1 MSIVPM
7 FRPLIPSMSLL
18 RKTNKRSIWNN
29 GSLRKATHLVDWPWL
44 PWIAS
49 TLAVLIYGMYFFVL
63 DHQLLVNDFFGYV
76 WMALEDRANGLGSST
91 NSVAPAGY
99 PILLNLLHAFGLD
112 YINAGRV
119 LTLVATIPLLS
130 FVWIGA
136 SRWGDLP
143 WAGPV
148 AWLLTATSYQFILA
162 AATPLPDLIALSLT
176 MPMIV
181 LSLKP
186 DRSFHILVFS
196 AFLMGLACGIRYFF
210 IQSVVP
216 LTVLLLLFSNSV
228 PLRKRISDGCFFV
241 IGLIVGLLPE
251 IICALRAGHVP
262 FQNSSKYY
270 LTLLV
275 GDTDFSMTGTQLRN
289 MPSTLEYI
297 RNHVDKVLT
306 AWSTGYAQNVGTFV
320 LIPTATWLLA
330 EKIGEMLKQERVKVR
345 IRRELILLLVF
356 QTIVLIPFSLRQPLP
371 YYVTPLLLCISF
383 IILSVPVIRLAGINK
398 ATASAVIICLSI
410 FCVYQ
415 VHSALLTLSNNRQV
429 VFNNIVASELYSLGV
444 RDSAEVLNLAAPF
457 HLYWPYGD
465 KSPLLYYTA
474 KEPGWL
480 SLTNTFGQKRPFIY
494 TITKATVSRFRIVLM
509 RPILSPDKDEFLS
522 GFELVKEIEG
532 VQIYKSAQ

>member
-1 MSIVPM
+1 MPV
-7 FRPLIPSMSLL
+7 LANT
-18 RKTNKRSIWNN
+18 KNQATWNN
-29 GSLRKATHLVDWPWL
+29 GSLRKATQVVDWPWL

-49 TLAVLIYGMYFFVL
+49 TLVVLIYGMYFFVL

-91 NSVAPAGY
+91 NSVIPSGY
-99 PILLNLLHAFGLD
+99 PILLNLFHAFGLS
-112 YINAGRV
+112 YMNAGRL
-119 LTLVATIPLLS
+119 LTLIAAVPVLS
-130 FVWIGA
+130 FVWRAA
-136 SRWGDLP
+136 SRWGDGP

-148 AWLLTATSYQFILA
+148 AWLLTVTSCNFILA

-186 DRSFHILVFS
+186 DRSFRILVFS
-196 AFLMGLACGIRYFF
+196 AFLMGVACGIRYFF

-216 LTVLLLLFSNSV
+216 LTVLLLLFSHSI
-228 PLRKRISDGCFFV
+228 PWRKRISDGCFFV

-297 RNHVDKVLT
+297 RNHMGKIL
-306 AWSTGYAQNVGTFV
+306 AHWSSGYAQNVGRFI

-330 EKIGEMLKQERVKVR
+330 ERIGKMLRQEKMNVQ
-345 IRRELILLLVF
+345 IQREVVLLSIFEAIL
-356 QTIVLIPFSLRQPLP
+356 LIPFSLRQPLP

-383 IILSVPVIRLAGINK
+383 IIVSVPVIRLAGINK

-457 HLYWPYGD
+457 YLYWPYGD
-465 KSPLLYYTA
+465 KSPLLYYTV

-509 RPILSPDKDEFLS
+509 RPILSVEKDEVLS
-522 GFELVKEIEG
+522 EFELVKQIGG
-532 VQIYKSAQ
+532 VQVYEAAR